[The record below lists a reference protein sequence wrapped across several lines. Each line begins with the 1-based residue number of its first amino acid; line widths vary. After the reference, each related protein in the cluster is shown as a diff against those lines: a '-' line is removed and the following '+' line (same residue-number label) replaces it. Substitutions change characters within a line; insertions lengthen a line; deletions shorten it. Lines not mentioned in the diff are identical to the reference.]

1 MATTTKSNLYPTLA
15 DLMDRLD
22 PKGNMADVVEVLTEN
37 NEMLQ
42 DIPWIQANNKF
53 SHKTTVRSGL
63 PSVTWRKLNYGVQPS
78 KSQTK
83 QVVDSC
89 GMLEAFAVV
98 DKKLLEINGMSSSW
112 RASEEAPFI
121 ESMSQQLQRAM
132 LFGDST
138 KDPEQIMGLA
148 PRFSTI
154 SKAKAANAINVIDA
168 KGTGSNLTSIWL
180 VGWGANTVHGIY
192 PEGST
197 AGLHKRDLGEEAA
210 YDENGGEYR
219 VVKTHFGWDVG
230 LTVRDWR
237 YIVRIAN
244 ISKDLLKPVPPEEN
258 SATAHNLYELLVH
271 AVSRVPSLTG
281 ARFAF
286 YCNRTVE
293 TYLRLQQA
301 NSKNVQLSLSDV
313 GGHKVLSFD
322 GIPFRR
328 VDALEFN
335 EAQVK

>member
-1 MATTTKSNLYPTLA
+1 MATTTKPNLYPTLA

-22 PKGNMADVVEVLTEN
+22 PKGNMADVVEVLTET

-42 DIPWIQANNKF
+42 DIPWIMANNKF

-63 PSVTWRKLNYGVQPS
+63 PNVTWRKLYRGVQPS

-98 DKKLLEINGMSSSW
+98 DKKLLELNSMSSSW
-112 RASEEAPFI
+112 RASEEKPFL
-121 ESMSQQLQRAM
+121 EAMSQNLQRAM

-148 PRFSTI
+148 PRFSTVN
-154 SKAKAANAINVIDA
+154 KAKAANAINVIDA
-168 KGTGSNLTSIWL
+168 LGTGSDLTSIWL
-180 VGWGANTVHGIY
+180 VGWGQNTVHGIY

-197 AGLHKRDLGEEAA
+197 AGFKKRDLGEEAA
-210 YDENGGEYR
+210 YDENNGEYR
-219 VVKTHFGWDVG
+219 VVKTHFAWDVG

-244 ISKDLLKPVPPEEN
+244 ISKAALKPVPPDEN
-258 SATAHNLYELLVH
+258 SATSHNLYELLVK
-271 AVSRVPSLTG
+271 ALARVPSLTG

-301 NSKNVQLSLSDV
+301 NSKNVQLSLNEV

-328 VDALEFN
+328 VDALEFG
-335 EAQVK
+335 ETQVK